1 MEARPTRG
9 RKRCYLRLNA
19 LVVGHEH
26 YLPDCLMEYMLLP
39 IFVES
44 RDLFFEKLGVVR
56 TRAD

>member
-1 MEARPTRG
+1 METRPTRG

-19 LVVGHEH
+19 LVAGHEH

-44 RDLFFEKLGVVR
+44 RDLFLKS
-56 TRAD
+56 